1 MDTYSDRKMYKDEWL
16 RRWKMHSRSW
26 IRGRRLPR
34 QLGGAGGCRHALR
47 SQPSPSPPP
56 PISLLSPSLLL
67 SPIVPNPLLGP
78 LLPLQDQTP
87 APGDEH
93 RLVVQVKPLMETCG
107 LHCQGTI
114 FYLWALSAAIT
125 LSYCCCLWHQS
136 NPWPPVVTKGPVLH
150 PIGPGRDTRG
160 LKPRERLS
168 VCSFVGLSL
177 TARTHLDDVFIVGL
191 ALHHGRDVHDDAAQL
206 DGDDLDG
213 DGHGA
218 ARQDGRVDDLRV
230 LGTGR
235 KGDRPVTGRLAVL
248 HQTPGPDPA
257 WSPSYSSPGAEL
269 GWDLW
274 ADRCCRGGIW
284 GRWAGGRARSTGE
297 HIATHPCPQIP
308 RGTSNHPQHQTRGAK
323 QDGWRNI
330 TPRSPWPGA
339 RWPECPSG

>member
-1 MDTYSDRKMYKDEWL
+1 MAMENAQLYLD
-16 RRWKMHSRSW
+16 SRTEAASS
-26 IRGRRLPR
+26 
-34 QLGGAGGCRHALR
+34 AGGSRGLSPCSALTAQPLSHAAHLTPLPIPPAVPHHPR
-47 SQPSPSPPP
+47 SPPWP
-56 PISLLSPSLLL
+56 PPASPG
-67 SPIVPNPLLGP
+67 PDPGPNP
-78 LLPLQDQTP
+78 TS
-87 APGDEH
+87 ARTGDEH

-125 LSYCCCLWHQS
+125 LSYCCCLRHQS

-160 LKPRERLS
+160 LKPQERLN

-206 DGDDLDG
+206 NGDDLDG

-218 ARQDGRVDDLRV
+218 ACQDGRVDDLRV

-257 WSPSYSSPGAEL
+257 WSPSYGSPGAEL
-269 GWDLW
+269 GCDLW
-274 ADRCCRGGIW
+274 VDRCCRGGIW

-297 HIATHPCPQIP
+297 HIATHPCPQVP

-323 QDGWRNI
+323 QEGWRNI
-330 TPRSPWPGA
+330 TSRSPWPGA